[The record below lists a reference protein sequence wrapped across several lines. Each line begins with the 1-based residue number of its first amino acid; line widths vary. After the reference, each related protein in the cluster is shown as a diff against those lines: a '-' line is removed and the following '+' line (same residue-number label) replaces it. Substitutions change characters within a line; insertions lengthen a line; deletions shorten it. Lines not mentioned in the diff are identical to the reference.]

1 MKNILI
7 TGAAGFIGHQLWAEL
22 KKKNG
27 IKIYGVDDL
36 SSKPVIKPPKDLI
49 VKSVS
54 NLNTSFLKKNNIHT
68 IVHLAARKNVDTSFY
83 KLNDSVENYKNAFSL
98 LNSAYE
104 ANVKNFYNASSCEI
118 FGYKKKFLK
127 ENDSF
132 VPHSPY
138 AVSKVAIEY
147 LIDTFLMRQKKMK
160 ICSLIFFN
168 TYGPTEGTDAV
179 IPKFVKH
186 AIKNKKIY
194 IEGRG
199 DQSRDFT
206 FIDDTINVLTK
217 IIFSS
222 KNFRKIN
229 IGSKKTYSV
238 NDIVSLLKKKNISFD
253 VQKKKS
259 RPNEIKTF
267 CADNSLIKKSYN
279 FKKKTNLN
287 NGIDKIID
295 FYKKND

>member
-7 TGAAGFIGHQLWAEL
+7 TGAAGFIGHQLWIRL

-27 IKIYGVDDL
+27 VKIYGIDDL

-49 VKSVS
+49 IKSVS
-54 NLNTSFLKKNNIHT
+54 DLNTDFLKKKKIHT
-68 IVHLAARKNVDTSFY
+68 IIHLAARKNVDTSFY
-83 KLNDSVENYKNAFSL
+83 KLNDSIENYKNAFAL

-104 ANVKNFYNASSCEI
+104 ANVKNFFNASSCEI
-118 FGYKKKFLK
+118 FGYKKKFLN
-127 ENDSF
+127 ENDLYN
-132 VPHSPY
+132 PHSPY

-160 ICSLIFFN
+160 ICSIIFFN
-168 TYGPTEGTDAV
+168 TYGPTEKPDAV
-179 IPKFVKH
+179 IPKFIEN

-194 IEGRG
+194 IEGQG
-199 DQSRDFT
+199 DQKRDFT
-206 FIDDTINVLTK
+206 FIDDTINVLEK

-238 NDIVSLLKKKNISFD
+238 NDIVSFLKKKDISFNIE
-253 VQKKKS
+253 KKKP
-259 RPNEIKTF
+259 RPNEIKNF
-267 CADNSLIKKSYN
+267 CADNTLIKKN
-279 FKKKTNLN
+279 FNFQKKINMSD
-287 NGIDKIID
+287 GIDKIID
-295 FYKKND
+295 FYMNND